1 MSFLVASFTTSAT
14 SPFVTVPNK
23 TPSSPTCFL
32 TVNLP
37 IVVRAVWKSIA
48 SCFLAASF
56 SACFAL
62 LCSTCF
68 KTVGVTGTAF
78 FFWVIR
84 SFLQNLEQPQQG
96 HHHYQDFL
104 CLHSE
109 LLELSWPWIK
119 N

>member
-68 KTVGVTGTAF
+68 KTVGVTGNAF
-78 FFWVIR
+78 LLGNKKFLAKPGATSTR
-84 SFLQNLEQPQQG
+84 SPSLPRL
-96 HHHYQDFL
+96 L
-104 CLHSE
+104 CLHLE
-109 LLELSWPWIK
+109 QLELA
-119 N
+119 